1 MHNSQSHLDDYN
13 DLKNRFAIE
22 KSISTLSET
31 RDEDNLYEER
41 ALSNFD
47 IHENDEIEDMKY
59 SEKAIKYKDV
69 EEAIKQEQKFTKEAM
84 ER

>member
-47 IHENDEIEDMKY
+47 IHEND
-59 SEKAIKYKDV
+59 
-69 EEAIKQEQKFTKEAM
+69 
-84 ER
+84 